1 MVQKFCRTHK
11 PFINPFLS
19 CFVFGLAVKILFKKA
34 QPPFADGLTARAVIN
49 RILPPI
55 YLVCFSPK
63 TATQL
68 TDSFVVASLPLASLA
83 FASLLGQINCTD

>member
-1 MVQKFCRTHK
+1 MSITLGAK
-11 PFINPFLS
+11 PTVPALLS
-19 CFVFGLAVKILFKKA
+19 LIRAL
-34 QPPFADGLTARAVIN
+34 RAVIN
-49 RILPPI
+49 RILTPI
-55 YLVCFSPK
+55 YLVCFSAK

>member
-1 MVQKFCRTHK
+1 MSITLGAK
-11 PFINPFLS
+11 PTVPTLLS
-19 CFVFGLAVKILFKKA
+19 LIRAL
-34 QPPFADGLTARAVIN
+34 RAVIN
-49 RILPPI
+49 RILTPI

-83 FASLLGQINCTD
+83 FTSLLGQINCTD